1 MSSAPFLVM
10 QYKTSDIKVADYNP
24 REITKE
30 AFSGLKKS
38 IERFGFI
45 DPLIVNLR
53 TGTLV
58 AGHQRLRA
66 AKALKLKTVPVIE
79 VNLTEAEEKALNVT
93 LNNPNI
99 AGTYTDALGDLLQE
113 IRVEF
118 GDEDFQ
124 CLNLGDLDID
134 DLLADGDRDL
144 EAGQNTEKENEIED
158 GTDVPIPDEHEEEQI
173 VTIKVRCPE
182 SLRDE
187 VTIFLKRHLLETSFE
202 GVEVS

>member
-1 MSSAPFLVM
+1 MNSAPFLVM
-10 QYKTSDIKVADYNP
+10 QYKINDIKVADYNP
-24 REITKE
+24 REISRQ

-45 DPLIVNLR
+45 DPLIVNLQ

-58 AGHQRLRA
+58 SGHQRLRA
-66 AKALKLKTVPVIE
+66 AKALKLRTVPVIE
-79 VNLTEAEEKALNVT
+79 VNLTESEEKALNVT
-93 LNNPNI
+93 MNNPNI
-99 AGTYTDALGDLLQE
+99 SGTYTDALGDLLEE
-113 IRVEF
+113 IRIEF

-124 CLNLGDLDID
+124 SLNLGDLAID
-134 DLLADGDRDL
+134 DLIGDGDEDL
-144 EAGQNTEKENEIED
+144 EAGSSTEGEKEIED
-158 GTDVPIPDEHEEEQI
+158 GTDVSIPEEHEEEQI

-182 SLRDE
+182 AIRDE